1 MKYPLDFVDAVLG
14 QFPEYSYLQKMFE
27 QGSPNI
33 GRFLDDQIAYLD
45 ALDFDDVVKTHHI
58 RKWEVER
65 DLEKIRKL
73 YEQYGEIAAR
83 QKDYAAPNTI
93 FRSIPVK

>member
-1 MKYPLDFVDAVLG
+1 MKYPLNFIDAVLG
-14 QFPEYSYLQKMFE
+14 QFPEHSYLQKMFE

-33 GRFLDDQIAYLD
+33 GRFLDDQIAHLE
-45 ALDFDDVVKTHHI
+45 ALDFGDAARTFHI
-58 RKWEVER
+58 NKSKVSR
-65 DLEKIRKL
+65 DLINYKKL

-93 FRSIPVK
+93 FRSIPVR